1 MTERHVTLY
10 GIYATPELA
19 DSAADHLVSR
29 GFANSRIS
37 MLLPDYETT
46 RTFAHEKHTK
56 APEGTVTGGIIGA
69 LIGGAFALV
78 VGLGTLIIAGLEPLY
93 AAGPVIACLTGVGS
107 GGFVGGVIGAIVGAA
122 YPEYEARQHDNVK
135 RDGPLLSV
143 YCETPD
149 EIATARQALRDTGA
163 KSVSLVGDDRPEQR
177 VERVDTPRRV
187 A

>member
-1 MTERHVTLY
+1 MAERHVALY
-10 GIYATPELA
+10 GIYSTSELA
-19 DSAADHLVSR
+19 DSAAEHLVAR

-37 MLLPDYETT
+37 ILLPDYEIT

-78 VGLGTLIIAGLEPLY
+78 VGLGALIIAGLEPLY
-93 AAGPVIACLTGVGS
+93 AAGPVIACLTGVGA
-107 GGFVGGVIGAIVGAA
+107 GGFVGGVIGAITGAT
-122 YPEYEARQHDNVK
+122 YSEYEARQTDGVK

-143 YCETPD
+143 YCETSN
-149 EIATARQALRDTGA
+149 EVATAKQALRETGA
-163 KSVSLVGDDRPEQR
+163 KSISIVGDDRPEYR
-177 VERVDTPRRV
+177 FEHADTPRRV

>member
-1 MTERHVTLY
+1 MAERHVALY

-19 DSAADHLVSR
+19 ESAAEHLVAR

-46 RTFAHEKHTK
+46 RSFAHEKHTK
-56 APEGTVTGGIIGA
+56 APEGTVTGGVIGA

-78 VGLGTLIIAGLEPLY
+78 VGLGVLIIAGLEPLY

-107 GGFVGGVIGAIVGAA
+107 GGFVGGVIGAIVGAS
-122 YPEYEARQHDNVK
+122 YPEYEARQHEDLK
-135 RDGPLLSV
+135 RGGPLLSV
-143 YCETPD
+143 YCENSD
-149 EIATARQALRDTGA
+149 EVGTAKQALRETGA
-163 KSVSLVGDDRPEQR
+163 KSISIVGDDRPHQGLGR
-177 VERVDTPRRV
+177 DTPRRV